1 MLINF
6 DNEPEKITLTLIFE
20 DKESQISW
28 NPKDTS
34 LEDAKFMFMCSCD
47 ALVDGEFEILDMQA
61 KPIDL
66 KELTEFKNKSVFYL
80 RKKATN
86 PTV

>member
-34 LEDAKFMFMCSCD
+34 LEDAKFM
-47 ALVDGEFEILDMQA
+47 LVTCCAFV
-61 KPIDL
+61 
-66 KELTEFKNKSVFYL
+66 NYL
-80 RKKATN
+80 VGVYSKHDN
-86 PTV
+86 Q